1 MQIQSLTKPPSGKE
15 SQEMHC
21 INQEN
26 IPEVGDVPQIEDF
39 NALVS
44 WSEHIFVYKSEEV
57 IKAFVLCM
65 REGNSYHSENYKYL
79 SKLFPKFL
87 YVDRIAVQEKFR
99 RKGIAKKIYSKVIST
114 GKDNNLDV
122 LCEVN
127 TRPSNEPS
135 LIFHEKMGF
144 EEVGTNDFEKNS
156 VVYLRRPFIKNIC

>member
-15 SQEMHC
+15 AQEMHC

-26 IPEVGDVPQIEDF
+26 IPEVGDVSQIEDF

-87 YVDRIAVQEKFR
+87 YVDRIAVQENFR
-99 RKGIAKKIYSKVIST
+99 RKGKELWIFIYT
-114 GKDNNLDV
+114 
-122 LCEVN
+122 
-127 TRPSNEPS
+127 
-135 LIFHEKMGF
+135 
-144 EEVGTNDFEKNS
+144 
-156 VVYLRRPFIKNIC
+156 

>member
-1 MQIQSLTKPPSGKE
+1 MQILSLTKPPSGKE
-15 SQEMHC
+15 VQEMHC

-26 IPEVGDVPQIEDF
+26 IPEVGNVSEIEDF
-39 NALVS
+39 KVLVN

-87 YVDRIAVQEKFR
+87 YVDRIVVQENFR

-114 GKDNNLDV
+114 AKDNNLDV

-127 TRPSNEPS
+127 TIPSNEPS
-135 LIFHEKMGF
+135 LVFHEKMGF

-156 VVYLRRPFIKNIC
+156 VIYLRRPYTKE

>member
-15 SQEMHC
+15 AQEMHC

-156 VVYLRRPFIKNIC
+156 VVYLRRPFIKK

>member
-1 MQIQSLTKPPSGKE
+1 
-15 SQEMHC
+15 MHC

-26 IPEVGDVPQIEDF
+26 IPEVGDVSKIEDF
-39 NALVS
+39 QALVD
-44 WSEHIFVYKSEEV
+44 WSEHIFVHISEEV

-79 SKLFPKFL
+79 SNLFPRFL
-87 YVDRIAVQEKFR
+87 YVDRIAVQGNFR
-99 RKGIAKKIYSKVIST
+99 RKGLAQKIYSKVISK
-114 GKDNNLDV
+114 GKDNNLDI

-135 LIFHEKMGF
+135 LAFHEKMGF

-156 VVYLRRPFIKNIC
+156 VVYLRRPYTKE